1 MTLRTLWDNKLILK
15 EKQIMTFQT
24 TA

>member
-1 MTLRTLWDNKLILK
+1 MTSRTLWGNKLILK